1 MKNFEKASNR
11 VYSNS
16 QSKPSEVIDLVAS
29 ETPQA
34 IKKSSMSC
42 SDFQLA
48 AIKKSSLLFQ
58 KPELVITTPS
68 QANLPRPA
76 KPDSQDRT
84 TKFLKLERNEKQ
96 SRVKKPEETRLSSLV
111 KMREKFS
118 QHKSNSVQIKQF
130 NNPQQGTSCQTLDTS
145 QAPAEPLYL
154 FSEELQNLTGVR
166 SARSLSDLE
175 LALRFYLRTN
185 SKALVNSYDFSD
197 NEVLRSVFGSD
208 QVKYLELKS
217 FIELNSSLI
226 N

>member
-16 QSKPSEVIDLVAS
+16 QSKPSEIIDLVSS
-29 ETPQA
+29 EVPQA

-48 AIKKSSLLFQ
+48 AIKKSSILVQ
-58 KPELVITTPS
+58 TSELVVATSSPAATSRSSRPEV
-68 QANLPRPA
+68 PDRPA
-76 KPDSQDRT
+76 
-84 TKFLKLERNEKQ
+84 KFLKLERNDKS

-111 KMREKFS
+111 KMREKFN
-118 QHKSNSVQIKQF
+118 HNKSNSGQMQNSLNSSQVPTSAPPDAGQSGPLFQF
-130 NNPQQGTSCQTLDTS
+130 S
-145 QAPAEPLYL
+145 Q
-154 FSEELQNLTGVR
+154 ELQSLTGVK

-185 SKALVNSYDFSD
+185 SKALVNCYDFSD
-197 NEVLRSVFGSD
+197 NEDLCSVFKSS
-208 QVKYLELKS
+208 QLRYLDIKS